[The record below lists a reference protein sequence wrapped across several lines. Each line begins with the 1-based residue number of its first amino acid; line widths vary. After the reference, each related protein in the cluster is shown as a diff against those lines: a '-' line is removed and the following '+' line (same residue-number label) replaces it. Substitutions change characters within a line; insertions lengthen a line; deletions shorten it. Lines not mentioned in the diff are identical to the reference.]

1 MEQKQEDIKRL
12 IDHVEKVMGK
22 SMQAPRDFMM
32 LYEQLK
38 DFTGDSISISTLKR
52 IWGYTHTDTSFSLHS
67 LDLLSRMVGYNNW
80 DSFLK
85 DESDIPTSQ
94 VFVNKKLKSFSL
106 EPGEKMKLTWQPN
119 RVVLVEYQGCNKFK
133 VLESQNSK
141 LQTGDVFHCEQFM
154 ESEPLIMT
162 HLIRKNMD
170 PCDYICGKQSGVR
183 WSFLQQCMRQTK
195 SLQMLV
201 THKGAFCDFRHLIS
215 FLIIR
220 NRGFYI
226 EISTRT

>member
-94 VFVNKKLKSFSL
+94 VFDNKKLKSFSL
-106 EPGEKMKLTWQPN
+106 EPDEKMKLTWQPN

-154 ESEPLIMT
+154 ESKPLIMT
-162 HLIRKNMD
+162 HSHQYSNRQKERF
-170 PCDYICGKQSGVR
+170 YQSL
-183 WSFLQQCMRQTK
+183 SLFLTLFTVDFFFPK
-195 SLQMLV
+195 SQIFK
-201 THKGAFCDFRHLIS
+201 TIS
-215 FLIIR
+215 FY
-220 NRGFYI
+220 GKK
-226 EISTRT
+226 